1 MEQAKSKNLI
11 VCLPTGSGKTFIAI
25 MLIKELSPAIR
36 LSLKEGGKR
45 TILLV
50 KTGIINLKSSNK
62 RLIVC
67 FKLNLLDN
75 TMIQ

>member
-1 MEQAKSKNLI
+1 MEQAKSENLI

-36 LSLKEGGKR
+36 LSLKDGGKR

-50 KTGIINLKSSNK
+50 KTGIINLK
-62 RLIVC
+62 
-67 FKLNLLDN
+67 
-75 TMIQ
+75 